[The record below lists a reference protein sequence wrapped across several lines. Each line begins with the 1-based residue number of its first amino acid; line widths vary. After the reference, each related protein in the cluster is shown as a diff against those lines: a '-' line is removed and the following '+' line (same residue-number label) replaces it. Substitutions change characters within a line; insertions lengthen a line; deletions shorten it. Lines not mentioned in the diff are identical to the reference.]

1 MSKLSIPK
9 TDYVLYFICWVMNG
23 HFLEVFIVLIYYYI
37 IFVKDIDSGID
48 SGVVPGLMIS
58 K

>member
-1 MSKLSIPK
+1 
-9 TDYVLYFICWVMNG
+9 MNG

-37 IFVKDIDSGID
+37 IFVKDIDSG
-48 SGVVPGLMIS
+48 VVPGLMIS

>member
-1 MSKLSIPK
+1 LSIPK